1 MTVQREKQMTE
12 VAGLFRLKG
21 RIVSCGEFGDGHI
34 NETFRVV
41 CREGERE
48 RVYIMQR
55 VNVNVFHDFVG
66 LMENV
71 QKVCSYLKNKIR
83 EEGGNPHRECLELVS
98 AKDGASYI
106 ENELGCFRVYRYI
119 EGTRA
124 YQKVE
129 SPYMF
134 YSAGVAFGKFA
145 RLLEEFPAT
154 TLHEILPD
162 FHNTVKRYGA
172 FCRALESDRMGRAE
186 SCREEI
192 DFVRARAGIMS
203 GILDLLE
210 SGEIPVRVTHNDTK
224 LNNVLIEEKSGEA
237 ICVVD
242 FDTIM
247 PGSILYDFGDAI
259 RSGCNTSY
267 EDEKDLSKVHFS
279 EELFGE
285 YVRGYLAGMGDT
297 ITAKERENLVLG
309 AVLIT
314 LECGMRFL
322 TDYLDG
328 DTYFKT
334 DYDDHNLVRARTQF
348 RLVAEMQE
356 REARL
361 QDIVRSAWG
370 ER

>member
-1 MTVQREKQMTE
+1 MTLQKENQMTE
-12 VAGLFRLKG
+12 IASLFRLKG
-21 RIVSCGEFGDGHI
+21 HIVSCGEFGDGHI

-41 CREGERE
+41 CREGEKE
-48 RVYIMQR
+48 RVYILQR

-71 QKVCSYLKNKIR
+71 QAVCAYLRKKIR

-98 AKDGASYI
+98 TRDGKNYV
-106 ENELGCFRVYRYI
+106 EHERGCFRVYRFI

-134 YSAGVAFGKFA
+134 YSAGVAFGNFA
-145 RLLEEFPAT
+145 RLLEEFPAK

-162 FHNTVKRYGA
+162 FHNTRKRYEA
-172 FCRALESDRMGRAE
+172 FCRAVETDRMNRAGT
-186 SCREEI
+186 CLPEI
-192 DFVRARAGIMS
+192 AFVRERAGLTGSIV
-203 GILDLLE
+203 DLLE
-210 SGEIPVRVTHNDTK
+210 QGKIPLRVTHNDTK
-224 LNNVLIEEKSGEA
+224 LNNVLIEEATGEA

-279 EELFGE
+279 EELFSE
-285 YVRGYLAGMGDT
+285 YVRGYMRGMQGT
-297 ITAKERENLVLG
+297 ITPCEREHLVLG

-328 DTYFKT
+328 DRYFKT
-334 DYDDHNLVRARTQF
+334 DYPEHNLVRARTQF
-348 RLVAEMQE
+348 RLVDEMQCA
-356 REARL
+356 EARL
-361 QDIVRSAWG
+361 QEIVRSC
-370 ER
+370 E